1 MFIKKMFFLGSVSA
15 ALFFTA
21 CEKDSDVDNNEPVNQ
36 NDRAFINAAAS
47 ANQSQVVY
55 GQLALTQSENDT
67 VRAFSQTMIDDY
79 QQAWDDLDS
88 LAGSVN
94 IELPDSLTQA
104 QVALRDRLQGLSGYD
119 FDTAYIN
126 SYIAASPV
134 AIQLFESA
142 IANGQHAG
150 LKAYATR
157 YLETLREH
165 KVYADSVFNV
175 LQ

>member
-21 CEKDSDVDNNEPVNQ
+21 CEKDSDVNNDEPLNQ
-36 NDRAFINAAAS
+36 NDRAFINAAAGV
-47 ANQSQVVY
+47 NQSQIAY
-55 GQLALTQSENDT
+55 GQLVLTQSENDT
-67 VRAFSQTMIDDY
+67 VRAFSQAMIEDY
-79 QQAWDDLDS
+79 QQAWDELDS
-88 LAGSVN
+88 LAGSVD
-94 IELPDSLTQA
+94 ISLPDSLSAA

-126 SYIAASPV
+126 SYIAANPV
-134 AIQLFESA
+134 AVQLFESA
-142 IANGQHAG
+142 IANGKHAG
-150 LKAYATR
+150 LKAYATK
-157 YLETLREH
+157 YVETFRDH